1 MDHRAPNLWK
11 GRNWLMPIISVTIAE
26 GRSVEK
32 KRKLIRAL
40 TEAAVAAFEVQP
52 EQVRVML
59 NELSL
64 NHYAVA
70 GITFAEHAETN
81 GVNK

>member
-1 MDHRAPNLWK
+1 
-11 GRNWLMPIISVTIAE
+11 MPIISVVIAE

-40 TEAAVAAFEVQP
+40 TDAAVASFDVRP

-59 NELSL
+59 NELPL
-64 NHYAVA
+64 DHYAVA
-70 GITFAEHAETN
+70 GVTFGEKAESEEI
-81 GVNK
+81 VP

>member
-1 MDHRAPNLWK
+1 
-11 GRNWLMPIISVTIAE
+11 MPIIAVTIAE

-40 TEAAVAAFEVQP
+40 TNAAVEAFEVKP

-59 NELSL
+59 NELPL
-64 NHYAVA
+64 DHYAVA
-70 GITFAEHAETN
+70 GVTFGERAEMGGER
-81 GVNK
+81 K